1 MVSSKMRR
9 RNFAL
14 IGAGPVG
21 IFLSYLLIERGHNV
35 TLFEA
40 GGRDAES
47 TNLNLNDYI
56 FKTKSKIPIGVH
68 RVGGASNLWKRRV
81 SEFSSDTFNRVDE
94 NGEREW
100 PLDFK
105 DLEQANS
112 LLFELLDGEGLRDKD
127 HMEKYCHQL
136 VQSLPKPL
144 QLNLF
149 RFCDEDFF
157 TSLLAKLETN
167 GNFKL
172 VTNTRVMKLQQRDAV
187 DSIQN
192 NVGLVLLE
200 EHSKS
205 MRTEI
210 YSDAVLTGGCLQ
222 STFLAMSSEDILKR
236 HPTPYLLGKFLMEH
250 FDGYVGTLRIKSK
263 NSTLLKQLI
272 LNEDRNLPGKAFGVA
287 LTIPNKQSRVSKV
300 TDFHLEIVQWRKTY
314 LFDPNLNVFN
324 GLPARIY
331 KILFFC
337 ERIVKKFPSE
347 LRKYWLKA
355 SDTEIYSVWLKGEE
369 IPFAASQIQ
378 IQTDHRGENAKLV
391 YNHKVSKDS
400 KILMRGRLKE
410 LGESLKKN
418 DFGKFKI
425 HSYFNL
431 NSLFYTGPN
440 FHPMGSLRMGID
452 PSNSV
457 VGPDFAFHGSPNI
470 FAVNSGIFPNGSNHN
485 PTAMVLSLSVI
496 FASNFGD
503 HAR

>member
-1 MVSSKMRR
+1 MVSSELRK

-40 GGRDAES
+40 GGRDSES
-47 TNLNLNDYI
+47 TSLNLTDYI
-56 FKTKSKIPIGVH
+56 FKTKSKIPSGVH

-81 SEFSSDTFNRVDE
+81 SEFSSETFNRVDE

-105 DLEQANS
+105 DLEHANS
-112 LLFELLDGEGLRDKD
+112 LLFKLLDSESLRDKD
-127 HMEKYCHQL
+127 HMEKYCKQL
-136 VQSLPKPL
+136 IQGLPEPL

-167 GNFKL
+167 VNFKL
-172 VTNTRVMKLQQRDAV
+172 VTNTRVMKLQQLDAAN
-187 DSIQN
+187 SIQPR
-192 NVGLVLLE
+192 VGLVLFE
-200 EHSKS
+200 ENSDS
-205 MRTEI
+205 MRTET

-222 STFLAMSSEDILKR
+222 STFLAMNSDDLLKR
-236 HPTPYLLGKFLMEH
+236 LPAPFLLGKFLMEH

-263 NSTLLKQLI
+263 NSALLKQLV
-272 LNEDRNLPGKAFGVA
+272 LNEDRKLPGKAYGVA

-314 LFDPNLNVFN
+314 LFDPNLNIFN
-324 GLPARIY
+324 GLPTRIY
-331 KILFFC
+331 RFFFFC
-337 ERIVKKFPSE
+337 ERIMKKLPSE
-347 LRKYWLKA
+347 IRKYYFKA

-369 IPFAASQIQ
+369 VPFSASQIQ
-378 IQTDHRGENAKLV
+378 IQFSHSGENAKLV

-400 KILMRGRLKE
+400 KILMRRRLKE
-410 LGESLKKN
+410 LAQSLKN
-418 DFGKFKI
+418 NNLGKFKL

-431 NSLFYTGPN
+431 NALFYTGPN
-440 FHPMGSLRMGID
+440 FHPMGSLRMGLD
-452 PSNSV
+452 PDNSV
-457 VGPDFAFHGSPNI
+457 VGPDFAFHGTRNI
-470 FAVNSGIFPNGSNHN
+470 YAVNSGVFPNGSNHN
-485 PTAMVLSLSVI
+485 PTAMVLALSVI
-496 FASNFGD
+496 FASSFDD
-503 HAR
+503 HV